1 MIKFLKWLIFEFL
14 SRVVMEF
21 LWMLFSVAL
30 GIYLVSE
37 AAQIPETQ
45 LDQIINQYGPW
56 LVMVLFNAAAF
67 RIVLHFGLDW
77 LDKQLDKQAADNR
90 EMLDQTRAGIQLAV
104 RLALKRPIITTEP
117 ETPDDDRSAE

>member
-1 MIKFLKWLIFEFL
+1 MIKILKWLIFEFL

-30 GIYLVSE
+30 GIYLVTE
-37 AAQIPETQ
+37 AAQIPEDQ
-45 LDQIINQYGPW
+45 IDQIINQYGPW

-77 LDKQLDKQAADNR
+77 LDKQLDKHAADNR
-90 EMLDQTRAGIQLAV
+90 EMLDQARTGIQLAV
-104 RLALKRPIITTEP
+104 RMALKRPIITTEP
-117 ETPDDDRSAE
+117 ETPDDDHAAE